1 MARLPWPK
9 KLAQASSCDY
19 PSTDDPC
26 RSRRETMPGKS
37 ATADSMQP
45 GVWRDWVLL
54 ALTFAA
60 GCVDAL
66 SYLGLSHVFT
76 ANMTGN
82 AVLLGLA
89 IGQTQELQVAH
100 STAALVSFVGGVVM
114 AAQLLGPPPHPVVW
128 SSRITFALGLEFVV
142 LLVFAVSWLVGSR
155 ASGHGLLVLIVL
167 SGLAM
172 GIQSAVARR
181 LAVPGISTTYITGTI
196 TALVAEL
203 TSVSGAVGER
213 RRMTA
218 VIGALVAGAITG
230 GLMLVYARRA
240 AAFVPALVVAAVLV
254 AGVGFLRGVSRKRGQ
269 DAGIR

>member
-1 MARLPWPK
+1 
-9 KLAQASSCDY
+9 
-19 PSTDDPC
+19 
-26 RSRRETMPGKS
+26 MPGKRS
-37 ATADSMQP
+37 TADSGEP
-45 GVWRDWVLL
+45 GPWRDWVLL

-60 GCVDAL
+60 GCGDAL

-89 IGQTQELQVAH
+89 IGQTQELQIAH
-100 STAALVSFVGGVVM
+100 STAAIVGFVGGVVM
-114 AAQLLGPPPHPVVW
+114 ATKLVGPPRDRVVW
-128 SSRITFALGLEFVV
+128 SSRITFALVLEFVV
-142 LLVFAVSWLVGSR
+142 LLAFAVGWFRGPRTTLY
-155 ASGHGLLVLIVL
+155 GLLVMIVL

-196 TALVAEL
+196 TTLVAEL

-230 GLMLVYARRA
+230 GLMLTHARTVA
-240 AAFVPALVVAAVLV
+240 GFVPALVVAAVLV
-254 AGVGFLRGVSRKRGQ
+254 AVAGFPRVTSGK
-269 DAGIR
+269 AE

>member
-1 MARLPWPK
+1 MR
-9 KLAQASSCDY
+9 
-19 PSTDDPC
+19 
-26 RSRRETMPGKS
+26 GKR
-37 ATADSMQP
+37 ATADSRQP

-100 STAALVSFVGGVVM
+100 STAAIVGFVGGVVM
-114 AAQLLGPPPHPVVW
+114 AAKLVGPPRDRVVW
-128 SSRITFALGLEFVV
+128 SSRITFALALEFVV
-142 LLVFAVSWLVGSR
+142 LLVFAVGWLVGSR
-155 ASGHGLLVLIVL
+155 ASGHGLLVMIVL

-240 AAFVPALVVAAVLV
+240 AAFVPALVVAAVLAAVVGVPRV
-254 AGVGFLRGVSRKRGQ
+254 ASGKPE
-269 DAGIR
+269 

>member
-1 MARLPWPK
+1 
-9 KLAQASSCDY
+9 
-19 PSTDDPC
+19 
-26 RSRRETMPGKS
+26 MPGKR
-37 ATADSMQP
+37 AIADTSRP
-45 GVWRDWVLL
+45 GVGRDWVLL

-100 STAALVSFVGGVVM
+100 SSAAIVGFVAGVVI
-114 AAQLLGPPPHPVVW
+114 AAKLVGPTRDRVVW
-128 SSRITFALGLEFVV
+128 SVRITVALGLEFVV
-142 LLVFAVSWLVGSR
+142 LLVFAMGWLGGPR
-155 ASGHGLLVLIVL
+155 AAGPELLGMIVL

-218 VIGALVAGAITG
+218 VIGALVAGAVTG
-230 GLMLVYARRA
+230 GLMLAYARGA
-240 AAFVPALVVAAVLV
+240 AAFVPALVVAAALV
-254 AGVGFLRGVSRKRGQ
+254 AVMAFPRAT
-269 DAGIR
+269 AGEPG